1 MARSTRK
8 DEILQA
14 ALACVT
20 EVGVDATTIE
30 MIRDRSGA
38 SIGSLYHHFGNKER
52 ILAALY
58 MAGTAQYAELLEQGF
73 AGADS
78 AEACVKLLV
87 TSYIDWV
94 VANPD
99 WARFILHSRSR
110 VEAGEMGDALRDA
123 NRQHFAK
130 ILAALT
136 EYRLQGLFKAL
147 PDVPSINDS
156 VQGFNV
162 STWFGLFAP
171 ASLPDADARRYANA
185 FTAVMQSAPGK
196 AGLQKMGISP
206 EELNLDGFSQ
216 FVKSEYN
223 KYEFLI
229 KAAKIK
235 IN

>member
-52 ILAALY
+52 IIAALY
-58 MAGTAQYAELLEQGF
+58 LAGTAQYAELLEQGF
-73 AGADS
+73 ARADS

-99 WARFILHSRSR
+99 WARFVLHSRSR
-110 VEAGEMGDALRDA
+110 VEAGEMGEQLREA
-123 NRQHFAK
+123 NREHFQR
-130 ILAALT
+130 IFAALSR
-136 EYRLQGLFKAL
+136 YREEGLFKAMPVDCFASVIIGPTHDL
-147 PDVPSINDS
+147 SRNWLAGRTQTQLADCRELLAQLAWDS
-156 VQGFNV
+156 VR
-162 STWFGLFAP
+162 A
-171 ASLPDADARRYANA
+171 
-185 FTAVMQSAPGK
+185 
-196 AGLQKMGISP
+196 
-206 EELNLDGFSQ
+206 
-216 FVKSEYN
+216 
-223 KYEFLI
+223 
-229 KAAKIK
+229 
-235 IN
+235 